1 MLAQLRLTTD
11 SSFTGQ
17 QGLEL
22 GHASVRELDSLGD
35 EQALA
40 AAWNL
45 LQTAENLRAN
55 WRETEAALERVAEY
69 AHAAG
74 DLRREAEALR
84 GLSASIF
91 WGPTPISSGRPRLEE
106 MLGRAGADTW
116 LGAMLMRAIADFRG
130 MEGQFDEARAL
141 LARSRSILEELG
153 ATLDLITMTF
163 FTGPLE
169 LSAGEPAAAV
179 RELRS
184 ACDALEERGEKGW
197 LSTLSGMLSWGLC
210 DEGRLEEAATAA
222 SRGREVA
229 TSDDHNAHA
238 FWRSAEAR
246 VLARRG
252 KHEEAQRL
260 AREAVARIDRTD
272 ELDNRAVIRTA
283 LAEVLESRGPSGRR
297 SLGRRGRS
305 APL

>member
-1 MLAQLRLTTD
+1 
-11 SSFTGQ
+11 
-17 QGLEL
+17 
-22 GHASVRELDSLGD
+22 
-35 EQALA
+35 
-40 AAWNL
+40 
-45 LQTAENLRAN
+45 
-55 WRETEAALERVAEY
+55 
-69 AHAAG
+69 
-74 DLRREAEALR
+74 
-84 GLSASIF
+84 
-91 WGPTPISSGRPRLEE
+91 
-106 MLGRAGADTW
+106 
-116 LGAMLMRAIADFRG
+116 MRAIAGFRG

-283 LAEVLESRGPSGRR
+283 LAEVLESRGPSDRG
-297 SLGRRGRS
+297 SLGRRGRP
-305 APL
+305 APLRAKGQRRRGEQVARVARGVRFVSHRHAVRTAAVQPTVIENRGAGQPRR